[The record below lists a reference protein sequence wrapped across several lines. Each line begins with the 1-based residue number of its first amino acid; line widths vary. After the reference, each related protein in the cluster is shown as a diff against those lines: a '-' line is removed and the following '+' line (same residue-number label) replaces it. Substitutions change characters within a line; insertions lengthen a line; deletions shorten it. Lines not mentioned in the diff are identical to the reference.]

1 MAWGG
6 EAAHVGTDLGDDHL
20 GGGAADPG
28 DLIQPVG
35 RGGERGELGFDP
47 AVQVGDVGAGLIDAG
62 EHGFEQE
69 GVMVTEAA
77 DEGLLQQ
84 PPLGA

>member
-1 MAWGG
+1 MARGG
-6 EAAHVGTDLGDDHL
+6 EAAHVGTDLGNDHL

-47 AVQVGDVGAGLIDAG
+47 AVQVGDVGAG
-62 EHGFEQE
+62 
-69 GVMVTEAA
+69 
-77 DEGLLQQ
+77 
-84 PPLGA
+84 